1 MSSWFRFSRSRAL
14 IASALFSTAAASAAQ
29 IAASEALSFPEALRR
44 SSSQN
49 PSLLANTPQIRA
61 AEARIEQAGLRP
73 NPTLDVSVENLA
85 GTGTVQGVQ
94 RLEATVQATQV
105 LERGRKRDRRIALAG
120 REHEAVEK
128 AVAVRRSEV
137 LASTANAYVNVLAAQ
152 QRLELSREP
161 LRLALQTLAAVELRV
176 KSGVASPA
184 DTSRAR
190 AGLAAAE
197 AEVARAEASLGQ
209 ARLMLAR
216 LWGAQPAEVPS
227 LQGELHVPKALPQRE
242 QAQARLATHPRLA
255 HQQAL
260 IAGQRAALAL
270 EQAQA
275 VQDISVGGGL
285 RFLREGSDAALVAG
299 VSIPLP
305 VRNRNQ
311 GNIRAARELLAGAEL
326 VAREIEAELNAEFTD
341 AWQDLQAAQAAAT
354 NLRKHAL
361 PPTEEALTLV
371 RSAYEQGQIP
381 LLDVFDAQRAV
392 LSLRTELLNAQTDY
406 ALALARLDALT
417 DQNFTSLNALLS
429 NR

>member
-1 MSSWFRFSRSRAL
+1 MSSWFHVSRSRAL
-14 IASALFSTAAASAAQ
+14 LAAALLSTAAASAAQ
-29 IAASEALSFPEALRR
+29 FADSEVLSLPEALQR
-44 SSSQN
+44 SSSKN
-49 PSLLANTPQIRA
+49 PSLLANTAQVRA

-73 NPTLDVSVENLA
+73 NPTLDFSIENIA

-105 LERGRKRDRRIALAG
+105 LERGRKRDRRLALAG

-128 AVAVRRSEV
+128 AAAVRRSEV

-152 QRLELSREP
+152 QRLELSTEP
-161 LRLALQTLAAVELRV
+161 LRLARETLEAVELRV

-184 DTSRAR
+184 DISRAR

-197 AEVARAEASLGQ
+197 ADIARTEASLGH

-216 LWGAQPAEVPS
+216 LWGSQPAEIPA
-227 LQGELHVPKALPQRE
+227 LQGGLHVPQTLPQRE
-242 QAQARLATHPRLA
+242 QAQARLSTHPRLV

-285 RFLREGSDAALVAG
+285 RLLREGSDAALVAG

-326 VAREIEAELNAEFTD
+326 AAREIEAELNAEFTS
-341 AWQDLQAAQAAAT
+341 AWQDLQAAQAAAS
-354 NLRKHAL
+354 NLREHAL
-361 PPTEEALTLV
+361 PPTEEALRLV
-371 RSAYEQGQIP
+371 RSAYEQGLVP

-392 LSLRTELLNAQTDY
+392 LSLRTELLNAQADY
-406 ALALARLDALT
+406 ALALARIDALT
-417 DQNFTSLNALLS
+417 DPDFTSLNALLS